1 MWTGKRWHRCAYAHP
16 FAFSCQRART
26 HTHACLRSLRL
37 FVSCAHVFN
46 CGEKFQF
53 DYKLNKWFNQFMHV
67 RVCVCE
73 CECVFLFFTKFKMLQ
88 TISLY
93 FVHKCLKT
101 HETLVNG
108 FVLGHFSSLNS
119 HYVAE
124 KRGRERGS
132 ENKRKHFVCTGK
144 KRSIFNTYV
153 TCIRATTRYAR
164 DALNDAYTDTH
175 RK

>member
-1 MWTGKRWHRCAYAHP
+1 MY
-16 FAFSCQRART
+16 
-26 HTHACLRSLRL
+26 
-37 FVSCAHVFN
+37 
-46 CGEKFQF
+46 E
-53 DYKLNKWFNQFMHV
+53 
-67 RVCVCE
+67 CVCE